1 MKNLAL
7 LLILFLLAIETHGQD
22 TIVAKSSTTLPTK
35 PYKISKF
42 YWGGYL
48 NLSFGSYTAIGLQPL
63 VAYKLTPRLSTG
75 AIVTYE
81 YIKDNR
87 YSGYTYQE
95 TNYGGSI
102 FTRFRVIP
110 QFYLHAEFSE
120 MKYDTYNADGYTSRN
135 WVPYLLVGGGYSQQ
149 VSENSWF
156 NTQVLFDFLQDDNSP
171 YTKGEPFFSIGFGVG
186 F

>member
-1 MKNLAL
+1 MKNLCI
-7 LLILFLLAIETHGQD
+7 LLILLSLTLTGRAQD
-22 TIVAKSSTTLPTK
+22 TIVAKSSKTVPTA
-35 PYKISKF
+35 PYKVSKF

-48 NLSFGSYTAIGLQPL
+48 NLSFGSYTAIGLEPL
-63 VAYKLTPRLSTG
+63 VAYKISPRLSTG

-87 YSGYTYQE
+87 YSGYTYKE
-95 TNYGGSI
+95 TNYGASI

-120 MKYDTYNADGYTSRN
+120 MKYDTYNSTGYNTRN
-135 WVPYLLVGGGYSQQ
+135 WVPFLLLGGGFSQQ

-156 NTQVLFDFLQDDNSP
+156 NTQVLFDLLQNENSP
-171 YTKGEPFFSIGFGVG
+171 YTSGEPFFSIGFGVG